1 MSRINRSL
9 ILSRAS
15 PILNFYSKHRNFIL
29 RLCYVA
35 ILFGALSS
43 SNGKKNKIS
52 KHLKNKSSK
61 DDNEN
66 ENEKDKIL
74 NSNYTNNE
82 INNNLKKK
90 NEKLNL
96 LQKFLKPFKNFMNS
110 QTIKILTS
118 IDYTKEG
125 KPIILYLVLQIAMLI
140 IRAILTLKVASLD
153 GLLVSSLV
161 SRRFKKFFKLVLVWM
176 LIGIPAALT
185 NSFLNLS
192 QRLLGKH
199 IRFNVTK
206 QLLDEYL
213 PDDGN
218 STLYQLL
225 TNNRD
230 SNENSKKNSKD
241 QKTLEVGGD
250 KTANNTDSS
259 SSSSSNKTIKIE
271 DPNQR
276 ITLNVEQFSSSL
288 SILPGQLLKPSLDI
302 LLCANQLAKSGGNTA
317 EGVLALGLITNLSSL
332 VLKMFTPNFIK
343 LSQKSNELEN
353 KFHIYHSKI
362 VNNNEEIA
370 LAKGHRREID
380 VIDSNYYE
388 LVKFKKFEM
397 RRMAIYNFFMSFIVK
412 YFWGASGLTLCAVPI
427 FSEAYQRNFQIS
439 DHLMQNISATFITN
453 RRLLLSGSS
462 SLGRLIQSKKDI
474 QNLIG
479 YSDKVWEF
487 HMALSQINNDRL
499 VETSINGSTSAN
511 SQQLPSS
518 QDSLPS
524 IQDILSDSS
533 NSTATNGS
541 VALAKSDSLGSDSSF
556 VAPLITGPN
565 VLYGDC
571 VKFDNIPLVTPKGD
585 TLIDSLNFE
594 IKTGQNLLIIG
605 PNGCGKSS
613 LFRILGGLWP
623 VLNPG
628 KLTIPNDKNDLF
640 YLPQRAYLTI
650 GTLKE
655 QIIYPDSLEDYSK
668 KLNRARLNND
678 PVVKDDEFLIKLLNV
693 VDLSHLVDECTN
705 IIEERL
711 EISNKNKRLIISESV
726 TDLKE
731 LNGDSNSKNNSNIAS
746 KNLKRA
752 NAPSPPPLKRT
763 NSKVAAASESFED
776 DDELNV
782 IPESPLDLVRK
793 WPNLLSVGE
802 QQRLA
807 LARLYY
813 HCPKFAVLDECTS
826 SISPELEQ
834 KCYKYA
840 VDNCKITVL
849 SVCHRT
855 SLWKFHNHILKF
867 DGLGNAKFHK
877 FDPELRL
884 KKHDELIE
892 IDNYLKNLNNLEN
905 KLKDLNHLKN
915 STLDSTNTDTLA
927 SLPVFA
933 NHNTTSTS
941 TPSSSSSSSASGSN
955 SVSGNNSPA
964 PTRSSKRKTDRKKI
978 MYIEG

>member
-43 SNGKKNKIS
+43 SNGKKN

-230 SNENSKKNSKD
+230 SNENSKKNSKG

-427 FSEAYQRNFQIS
+427 FSEAYQQ
-439 DHLMQNISATFITN
+439 DYYYQVHHL
-453 RRLLLSGSS
+453 
-462 SLGRLIQSKKDI
+462 
-474 QNLIG
+474 
-479 YSDKVWEF
+479 
-487 HMALSQINNDRL
+487 
-499 VETSINGSTSAN
+499 
-511 SQQLPSS
+511 
-518 QDSLPS
+518 
-524 IQDILSDSS
+524 
-533 NSTATNGS
+533 
-541 VALAKSDSLGSDSSF
+541 
-556 VAPLITGPN
+556 
-565 VLYGDC
+565 
-571 VKFDNIPLVTPKGD
+571 
-585 TLIDSLNFE
+585 
-594 IKTGQNLLIIG
+594 
-605 PNGCGKSS
+605 
-613 LFRILGGLWP
+613 
-623 VLNPG
+623 
-628 KLTIPNDKNDLF
+628 
-640 YLPQRAYLTI
+640 
-650 GTLKE
+650 
-655 QIIYPDSLEDYSK
+655 
-668 KLNRARLNND
+668 
-678 PVVKDDEFLIKLLNV
+678 
-693 VDLSHLVDECTN
+693 
-705 IIEERL
+705 
-711 EISNKNKRLIISESV
+711 
-726 TDLKE
+726 
-731 LNGDSNSKNNSNIAS
+731 
-746 KNLKRA
+746 
-752 NAPSPPPLKRT
+752 
-763 NSKVAAASESFED
+763 
-776 DDELNV
+776 
-782 IPESPLDLVRK
+782 
-793 WPNLLSVGE
+793 
-802 QQRLA
+802 
-807 LARLYY
+807 
-813 HCPKFAVLDECTS
+813 
-826 SISPELEQ
+826 
-834 KCYKYA
+834 
-840 VDNCKITVL
+840 
-849 SVCHRT
+849 
-855 SLWKFHNHILKF
+855 
-867 DGLGNAKFHK
+867 
-877 FDPELRL
+877 
-884 KKHDELIE
+884 
-892 IDNYLKNLNNLEN
+892 
-905 KLKDLNHLKN
+905 
-915 STLDSTNTDTLA
+915 
-927 SLPVFA
+927 
-933 NHNTTSTS
+933 
-941 TPSSSSSSSASGSN
+941 
-955 SVSGNNSPA
+955 
-964 PTRSSKRKTDRKKI
+964 
-978 MYIEG
+978 

>member
-43 SNGKKNKIS
+43 SNGKKN

-678 PVVKDDEFLIKLLNV
+678 PVVKDDEFLINLLNV

-731 LNGDSNSKNNSNIAS
+731 LNGDSNSKNNNSISS

-752 NAPSPPPLKRT
+752 NAPLPPPLKRT